1 MFSTISTEIVTLSI
15 RQLSRISISHYNC
28 QIFPCSQV
36 LTSYNIG
43 YLNHLNHWVFSVV
56 LHLTLCNSHK
66 AKIIYLKNQ
75 QTTFIVPGVKRNLSK
90 WLNLRVFIVL

>member
-28 QIFPCSQV
+28 QIFP
-36 LTSYNIG
+36 SYNIG

-56 LHLTLCNSHK
+56 LRLTLYNSHK